1 MTAIRILE
9 VVQDVEL
16 SKIARDILD
25 GDRIGNT
32 RARAHFYDATIGSG
46 SSTSVLEQE
55 AAIVAAD
62 LILTTSR
69 DVAAAAAWIGAS
81 GEPRQSLPAVIFTT
95 AEAKAALLKKAEFAG
110 WDVVSVDE
118 ASRLPWAVMR
128 AAELSEARRREIKLQ
143 EELSQAKSLL
153 LKNQKSITVGRLLGS
168 IAHEIN
174 NPLEAVANL
183 LYLAQR
189 QSVEERDA
197 NDCIAMAEKE
207 LQRVGDIT
215 RQMLSFHRES
225 RTMEEILVTG
235 AVETGLALFETRLR
249 HAGVDVER
257 QYRSVGC
264 LTAYAGEL
272 RQVFSNLFANSVDAM
287 PNGGR
292 LIVRVQERLG
302 AVPKLCITVADTG
315 VGMSRAVAKQVGEL
329 FFTTKGETG
338 TGLGMWVTRQLIEKH
353 GGKMRVSSSNAPG
366 RSGTVF
372 RIVFTEP
379 HARFKSELELAAEES
394 MLLTRGTT
402 TEPAK
407 TQAADF
413 GSEMK
418 RA

>member
-1 MTAIRILE
+1 
-9 VVQDVEL
+9 
-16 SKIARDILD
+16 LD
-25 GDRIGNT
+25 
-32 RARAHFYDATIGSG
+32 
-46 SSTSVLEQE
+46 EE
-55 AAIVAAD
+55 AAAVEAD
-62 LILTTSR
+62 VILATSR
-69 DVAAAAAWIGAS
+69 DADTAAALARAAV
-81 GEPRQSLPAVIFTT
+81 EKLQEVPAVIFTT
-95 AEAKAALLKKAEFAG
+95 PEAKAELLKRPEFAG

-118 ASRLPWAVMR
+118 VSRLPFSVMR
-128 AAELSEARRREIKLQ
+128 AAELTEIRRREIKLQ
-143 EELSQAKSLL
+143 EELGQAKTLL
-153 LKNQKSITVGRLLGS
+153 LKNQKSNTVGRLLGS

-189 QSVEERDA
+189 QSVAERDA

-225 RTMEEILVTG
+225 RTVEDILVTG

-249 HAGVDVER
+249 HSGVDVER

-264 LTAYAGEL
+264 LTAYSGEL

-302 AVPKLCITVADTG
+302 AIPTLCITVADTG
-315 VGMSRAVAKQVGEL
+315 VGMSRGVAKQVGEL

-338 TGLGMWVTRQLIEKH
+338 TGLGMWVTRQLVEKN
-353 GGKMRVSSSNAPG
+353 GGKMRVYSATTEG

-372 RIVFTEP
+372 RIVFSEP
-379 HARFKSELELAAEES
+379 NARFKSELELKAEES
-394 MLLTRGTT
+394 MQLNRVEEKSL
-402 TEPAK
+402 A
-407 TQAADF
+407 
-413 GSEMK
+413 GSEKDGLGPEMMT
-418 RA
+418 A